1 MRFFMHYEKVY
12 CMPHA
17 SGDKGRA
24 VSPASEAVIIL
35 IESQESISRQQ
46 PVLSDANFQVQS
58 HCLSALLN
66 MYVLENR
73 KW

>member
-1 MRFFMHYEKVY
+1 MCRLIGFLNHGVG
-12 CMPHA
+12 MPH
-17 SGDKGRA
+17 GDKGRA
-24 VSPASEAVIIL
+24 VWPASEAVIIL